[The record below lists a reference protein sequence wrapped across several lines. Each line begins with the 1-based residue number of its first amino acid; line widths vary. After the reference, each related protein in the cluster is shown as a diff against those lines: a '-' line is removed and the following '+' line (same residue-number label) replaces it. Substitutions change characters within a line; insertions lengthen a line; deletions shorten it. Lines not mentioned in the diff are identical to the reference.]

1 MASALRRT
9 FQAAT
14 NATISGAAAEG
25 QVCRLQFQSLGL
37 SPGATPQL
45 NHSTPPLV
53 LPAMPASHHV
63 DRNMARH
70 ISGNLVACLPN
81 SSHISSL
88 SSSSRH
94 ASPGCRPHGSR
105 GRQNLNGSLQRA
117 TPSARHRRD
126 ILQPTPRSSSTAL
139 RTRRTRG
146 TRRTRQMADV
156 EVTRCD
162 LGDLAAEG
170 FRKETPG
177 VSRSFL
183 EANTKLAACFL
194 QVFEN
199 LRANQAKLIKGRG

>member
-1 MASALRRT
+1 MPQ
-9 FQAAT
+9 FQALQPK
-14 NATISGAAAEG
+14 G

-37 SPGATPQL
+37 STGATPQL

-53 LPAMPASHHV
+53 LPAMPTSHHV

-70 ISGNLVACLPN
+70 ISGSLVAGLPN

-94 ASPGCRPHGSR
+94 ASHGCRPHGSR
-105 GRQNLNGSLQRA
+105 GPQNLNRSIQRA
-117 TPSARHRRD
+117 TPSARHRHD
-126 ILQPTPRSSSTAL
+126 IRQPTPRSSSTAL
-139 RTRRTRG
+139 R

-170 FRKETPG
+170 FRKEN
-177 VSRSFL
+177 L
-183 EANTKLAACFL
+183 EAVLAKSGYKLCGKSLAHSLEIPGTACWPGGM
-194 QVFEN
+194 ES
-199 LRANQAKLIKGRG
+199 KSSGW